1 MKNQSIKMWAEDDR
15 PREKMAL
22 KGRHTLSN
30 AELLAILLGSGT
42 REKSAVELSQ
52 EILSKCNNKLRNL
65 SKQNV
70 HELMTTKGIGH
81 AKALTIIAAMELS
94 RRRSDENE
102 DELQK
107 ITGSSDVYRFF
118 RPILSDLNHEEFH
131 ILLLTR
137 SNGIIGAERISVGGI
152 SGTVVDGK
160 IIFKKAM
167 DRNAAAIIMIH
178 NHPSGNIA
186 PSEQDVRLTKRLLEF
201 GKLIDLPV
209 LDHLIFTDNGYF
221 SFSDEGKLY

>member
-22 KGRHTLSN
+22 KGRHSLSN
-30 AELLAILLGSGT
+30 AELLAILIGSGT

-52 EILSKCNNKLRNL
+52 DILAKCNNKLRNL

-70 HELMTTKGIGH
+70 HELITTKGIGH
-81 AKALTIIAAMELS
+81 AKALTIMAAMELA

-102 DELQK
+102 NELQK
-107 ITGSSDVYRFF
+107 IMGSSDVYRFF
-118 RPILSDLNHEEFH
+118 RPILSDLHHEEFH
-131 ILLLTR
+131 VLLLTR
-137 SNGIIGAERISVGGI
+137 SNGIIGSERISVGGI

-167 DRNAAAIIMIH
+167 DRNASSIIMIH
-178 NHPSGNIA
+178 NHPSGNIK
-186 PSEQDVRLTKRLLEF
+186 PSEQDVRLTKRLREF
-201 GKLIDLPV
+201 GNLIDLPV

-221 SFSDEGKLY
+221 SFSDEGQL

>member
-1 MKNQSIKMWAEDDR
+1 MWAEDDR

-22 KGRHTLSN
+22 KGRHSLSN
-30 AELLAILLGSGT
+30 AELLAILIGSGT

-52 EILSKCNNKLRNL
+52 DILAKCNNKLRNL

-70 HELMTTKGIGH
+70 HELITTKGIGH
-81 AKALTIIAAMELS
+81 AKALTIMAAMELA

-107 ITGSSDVYRFF
+107 ILGSSDVYRFF
-118 RPILSDLNHEEFH
+118 RPILSDLTHEEFH

-137 SNGIIGAERISVGGI
+137 SNGIIGSERISVGGI

-167 DRNAAAIIMIH
+167 DRNASSIIMIH
-178 NHPSGNIA
+178 NHPSGNIK

-221 SFSDEGKLY
+221 SFSDEGQL

>member
-22 KGRHTLSN
+22 KGRHSLSN
-30 AELLAILLGSGT
+30 AELLAILIGSGT

-52 EILSKCNNKLRNL
+52 DILAKCNNKLRNL

-70 HELMTTKGIGH
+70 HELITTKGIGH
-81 AKALTIIAAMELS
+81 AKALTIIAAMELA

-107 ITGSSDVYRFF
+107 IMGSSDVYRFF
-118 RPILSDLNHEEFH
+118 RPILSDLHHEEFH
-131 ILLLTR
+131 VLLLTR
-137 SNGIIGAERISVGGI
+137 SNGIIGSERISVGGI

-167 DRNAAAIIMIH
+167 DRNASSIIMIH
-178 NHPSGNIA
+178 NHPSGNIK
-186 PSEQDVRLTKRLLEF
+186 PSEQDVRLTKRLREF
-201 GKLIDLPV
+201 GNLIDLPV

-221 SFSDEGKLY
+221 SFSDEGQL